1 MDEYFKNKLI
11 EDIVDMDYLIETT
24 EPFKYE
30 YILMIICF
38 MVGILIVYIIF
49 CYDKQI
55 KNQNE

>member
-30 YILMIICF
+30 YILMIIYF
-38 MVGILIVYIIF
+38 MIGILIVYIIF
-49 CYDKQI
+49 CYDKQN

>member
-49 CYDKQI
+49 CYDKQN

>member
-30 YILMIICF
+30 YILMIIGF
-38 MVGILIVYIIF
+38 MVGIFIIF
-49 CYDKQI
+49 LLKSYDTEYI
-55 KNQNE
+55 NNNI